1 MAYGPTW
8 LRSMYFALPP
18 ALRNHVATVYGWRER
33 QLRYGAFYAQSLKFL
48 QESQYWSNAQL
59 YEFQQKTLTQYLEQ
73 VLPATPYYRRRDVYR
88 PSGDLAS
95 YPILTKQEVRL
106 HSRQLI
112 SEDVQREQ
120 CRWGQTSG
128 TTGTPLRF
136 PLTLKCFQ
144 REYAFRALHYSW
156 SGVNLDERPPIAIC
170 AGHPVASHRQ
180 AAPPYWVY
188 DRANNWLILSSYH
201 LSQKNLAA
209 YVRELERFQPVLLA
223 GYPSSL
229 YLLALAYQR
238 HGATGLRLR
247 GVFTGSET
255 LLAFQ
260 RAAMEQ
266 AFGTKVFNWYGNSEM
281 CANIVECEYGEMHLK
296 LEHSFVE
303 VLDVEN
309 RPCKPGASGRLI
321 CTGFG
326 NHAFPLIR
334 YEIGDVVTLSPET
347 TSRCGRGG
355 TLVTAVEGRTEDYIV
370 TPDGKL
376 VGRLDHLFKGKKN
389 VVEAQVV
396 QHCVE
401 EIIIRIVPSPDF
413 TSSDELEIRQEA
425 VERLGDSIRISFE
438 YVDRLHRGRNGK
450 CPFIV
455 SSLDRGEVLRSV
467 FQL

>member
-1 MAYGPTW
+1 
-8 LRSMYFALPP
+8 
-18 ALRNHVATVYGWRER
+18 
-33 QLRYGAFYAQSLKFL
+33 
-48 QESQYWSNAQL
+48 
-59 YEFQQKTLTQYLEQ
+59 
-73 VLPATPYYRRRDVYR
+73 
-88 PSGDLAS
+88 
-95 YPILTKQEVRL
+95 
-106 HSRQLI
+106 
-112 SEDVQREQ
+112 
-120 CRWGQTSG
+120 
-128 TTGTPLRF
+128 
-136 PLTLKCFQ
+136 
-144 REYAFRALHYSW
+144 
-156 SGVNLDERPPIAIC
+156 
-170 AGHPVASHRQ
+170 
-180 AAPPYWVY
+180 
-188 DRANNWLILSSYH
+188 
-201 LSQKNLAA
+201 
-209 YVRELERFQPVLLA
+209 
-223 GYPSSL
+223 
-229 YLLALAYQR
+229 
-238 HGATGLRLR
+238 
-247 GVFTGSET
+247 
-255 LLAFQ
+255 
-260 RAAMEQ
+260 
-266 AFGTKVFNWYGNSEM
+266 
-281 CANIVECEYGEMHLK
+281 MHLK